1 MPLFEYK
8 CRKCGHKV
16 EFLERDS
23 RATHHTCPHCGGKD
37 LQKLFS
43 TFSTGRSDSKV
54 DGGGSC
60 PTGTCSL
67 G

>member
-8 CRKCGHKV
+8 CKKCGRKV
-16 EFLERDS
+16 EFLERGSGSS
-23 RATHHTCPHCGGKD
+23 RHVCPHCGGKD

-43 TFSTGRSDSKV
+43 TFSAGRSDSSS
-54 DGGGSC
+54 DSGSSC
-60 PTGTCSL
+60 PTGTCPL

>member
-8 CRKCGHKV
+8 CKKCGQKA
-16 EFLERDS
+16 EFLERGFGPNQ
-23 RATHHTCPHCGGKD
+23 HVCPRCGSKD

-43 TFSTGRSDSKV
+43 TFSAGRSESKTDS
-54 DGGGSC
+54 GGSC
-60 PTGTCSL
+60 PTGTCPL

>member
-8 CRKCGHKV
+8 CKKCGQKV
-16 EFLERDS
+16 EFLDRGSDTG
-23 RATHHTCPHCGGKD
+23 RHVCPRCGSMN

-43 TFSTGRSDSKV
+43 TFSAGRSDSRAESN
-54 DGGGSC
+54 SC
-60 PTGTCSL
+60 PTGTCPL